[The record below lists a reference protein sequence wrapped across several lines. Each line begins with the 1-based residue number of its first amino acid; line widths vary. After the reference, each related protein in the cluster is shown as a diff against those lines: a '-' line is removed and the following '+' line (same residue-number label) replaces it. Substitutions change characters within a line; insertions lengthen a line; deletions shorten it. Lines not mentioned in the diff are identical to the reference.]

1 MSGLFTINLQNVS
14 ARLMISMKFTKVK
27 VNYEIGDTLRKQTT
41 NSNKQN
47 SLQKN
52 YTCSGGHNFP
62 RLYEP
67 EGSLTCSH
75 ETFVDLYP
83 EPAETGLQ
91 LTYLESFLISSSH
104 LSLSLLNVLFP
115 YFLTILF

>member
-47 SLQKN
+47 SLQKA
-52 YTCSGGHNFP
+52 TLVP
-62 RLYEP
+62 AVTI
-67 EGSLTCSH
+67 SLACMNPKAH
-75 ETFVDLYP
+75 
-83 EPAETGLQ
+83 
-91 LTYLESFLISSSH
+91 
-104 LSLSLLNVLFP
+104 
-115 YFLTILF
+115 